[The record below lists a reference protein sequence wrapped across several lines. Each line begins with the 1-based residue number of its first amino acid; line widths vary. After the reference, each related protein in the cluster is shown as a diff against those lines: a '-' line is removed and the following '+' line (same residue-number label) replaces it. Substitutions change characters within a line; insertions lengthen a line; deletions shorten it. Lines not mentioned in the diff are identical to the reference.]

1 MGPSSRFRLCSCM
14 CVYTWY
20 ENRGQRSSLVSFFK
34 HCLHF
39 PWFLL
44 LAWGGGPQRDKADCQ
59 SIPQILLSSP
69 PKYWNYYQVTMYR
82 VVGSWGLSSGPDS
95 CQASTLMAEISPHS
109 QVQMI
114 LLNYKFK
121 NDSLVCFLFFS
132 FLFLYQGLHFEEMMV
147 MHPVKIFPSMPCS
160 KGDQWC
166 SCGSNWEGPPGEQVW
181 KSLVQLGEL
190 VQKKRQHHSRPFTY
204 LHSPSTAGGWVT
216 SANLS
221 KSPYEKLRKEEERI
235 RSP

>member
-44 LAWGGGPQRDKADCQ
+44 LAWGGPQRDKADCQ
-59 SIPQILLSSP
+59 SIPQILLSPP
-69 PKYWNYYQVTMYR
+69 PKYWNYYQVTMYS

-114 LLNYKFK
+114 LLNKKFK
-121 NDSLVCFLFFS
+121 NDSLVCFLSFFFFVPRTS
-132 FLFLYQGLHFEEMMV
+132 LWRNDGHAPSKDISHHALQQRRSMV
-147 MHPVKIFPSMPCS
+147 FM
-160 KGDQWC
+160 
-166 SCGSNWEGPPGEQVW
+166 W
-181 KSLVQLGEL
+181 K
-190 VQKKRQHHSRPFTY
+190 
-204 LHSPSTAGGWVT
+204 
-216 SANLS
+216 
-221 KSPYEKLRKEEERI
+221 
-235 RSP
+235 